1 MEITIKIKQSII
13 NKVRKEAKE
22 LTGKEPTDK
31 QIEKFFREDI
41 QFMYSGE
48 QFEDGLLDA
57 VELHFG

>member
-1 MEITIKIKQSII
+1 MEITIKIKQSMI
-13 NKVRKEAKE
+13 NKVRKEVKE
-22 LTGKEPTDK
+22 FTGKEPTDK

-41 QFMYSGE
+41 QFMYGE